1 MAEAESS
8 SFCHERK
15 QSLVLK
21 LFWKYLKFS
30 ALTAFSILLAYIL
43 ETCCFY
49 RDSYR
54 DLKLI
59 KWKQI
64 QKAPVSEEAAFAR
77 RFTYLFQFASLDLL
91 P

>member
-1 MAEAESS
+1 M
-8 SFCHERK
+8 
-15 QSLVLK
+15 VLK

-43 ETCCFY
+43 ETSCVH
-49 RDSYR
+49 RDDCR
-54 DLKLI
+54 DMRLI

-64 QKAPVSEEAAFAR
+64 QTGPVSEEAAFAR